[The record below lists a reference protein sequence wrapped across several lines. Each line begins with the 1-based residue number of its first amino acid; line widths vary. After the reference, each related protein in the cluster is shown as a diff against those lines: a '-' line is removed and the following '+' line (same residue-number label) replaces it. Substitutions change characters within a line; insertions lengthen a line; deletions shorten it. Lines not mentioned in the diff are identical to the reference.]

1 MILSRLGNYLRERRR
16 ASVADMANGLGST
29 PAALEPML
37 ATLERKGRVR
47 RLAAA
52 SACGTTCC
60 RWAPATVAVYEG
72 AGDERAGDERA
83 AGKGAGGDATV

>member
-60 RWAPATVAVYEG
+60 KCDPATVAVYEW

-83 AGKGAGGDATV
+83 AGKGAGGGATV